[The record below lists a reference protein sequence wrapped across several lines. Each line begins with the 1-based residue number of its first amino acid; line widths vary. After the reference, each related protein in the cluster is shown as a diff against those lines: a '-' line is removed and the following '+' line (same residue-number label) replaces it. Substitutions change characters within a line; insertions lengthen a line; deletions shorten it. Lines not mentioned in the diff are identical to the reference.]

1 MPVSDNSLLGDI
13 QEVNLSYLLLAQRL
27 LRENFAAGMYRL
39 GFGEDV
45 AETVLNLSPSQVIRL
60 SAANTLL
67 CAFRLNDYELLST
80 LTQDVLGGVLQQAH
94 STILL
99 SQRAVHAAESAH
111 SSIDS

>member
-1 MPVSDNSLLGDI
+1 MPVSDNTLLGDI

-39 GFGEDV
+39 GFDADV
-45 AETVLNLSPSQVIRL
+45 AETVLQLSPSQVIRL
-60 SAANTLL
+60 SSSNTLL

-80 LTQDVLGGVLQQAH
+80 LTQDVLGGGLQQAH

-99 SQRAVHAAESAH
+99 SQRAVRAEKASTT
-111 SSIDS
+111 ID